1 MGGRFCSYL
10 NLLNMKYILLMFGVS
25 LFAYSC
31 VDVPETENTD
41 PEVSDEEMKS
51 RVEAEEIQ
59 FEIEEKLK
67 DSSNVH
73 VSADIERMS
82 TPSSLGKMENE
93 VKSIELPRPPICRGA
108 IERTHGKP
116 YNSINPDVIPD
127 IDAQYPG
134 GISEMK
140 KYIQENIQYPDRDVS
155 VLGRVY
161 VSFIVEKDGC
171 VTHVEVMRGI
181 SEECDEEALRLVRSM
196 PKWIPAEHNGKVVAA
211 RVRLPINFDLY

>member
-1 MGGRFCSYL
+1 
-10 NLLNMKYILLMFGVS
+10 MFGVS
-25 LFAYSC
+25 LFACSC
-31 VDVPETENTD
+31 VDVPDTENTD

-59 FEIEEKLK
+59 FEIEEELK

-73 VSADIERMS
+73 VSADIERAS
-82 TPSSLGKMENE
+82 SPSSLGKMENE
-93 VKSIELPRPPICRGA
+93 VKSVELPRPPICRGP
-108 IERTHGKP
+108 IERENGKP
-116 YNSINPDVIPD
+116 YNCVNPDVIPD

-140 KYIQENIQYPDRDVS
+140 KFIRENIQYPHRDVS
-155 VLGRVY
+155 VQGRVY
-161 VSFIVEKDGC
+161 VAFIVEKDGC
-171 VTHVEVMRGI
+171 VTHAEVMRGI

-196 PKWIPAEHNGKVVAA
+196 PKWIPAEYNGKVVAA